1 MGSHLLLRSAPAL
14 ACALLLGACAVHT
27 PPAVMPA
34 PPAGWQAALPHQGSR
49 ADLALWWQ
57 QQGDPLLPQLIDEA
71 QATNPTLT
79 QALARLQ
86 QARAASRSASAGLW
100 PSVNA
105 SAQANR
111 AREPFSFGSPAI
123 SNTGSVALDAQ
134 WELDL
139 FGNVRHQAAAERARA
154 EAASYD
160 WHEARISLAADV
172 AQTYVSLRSCEAL
185 AEVYRQESESQGKTS
200 DLTRRTVQAGLESPA
215 NGDLADAGAAEAST
229 RLIAQRAECDAQ
241 VKALVLL
248 TGRDEP
254 GLRAALAPRQGLLP
268 QAQGLA
274 VESVPAQLLRQ
285 RPDLAAAERRLV
297 AAAAEVGV
305 ADAARYPRLTLSGNV
320 ARAAYHG
327 GGAELEGLRW
337 GFGPSL
343 VLPIFN
349 AGRIQANVDA
359 AQARYEEARA
369 GLDLQLRQAVRE
381 VEEALVRLDAARRR
395 EADAQRSAE
404 GFRKFFLSTQQ
415 RWQVG
420 AGSLIEMEDA
430 RRRALAAQATLLAV
444 QREQAAGWITLYK
457 AVGGG
462 WTPQGVQAVADNAD
476 NANNADNDKTKAN

>member
-1 MGSHLLLRSAPAL
+1 MGSHFLLRTAPAL

-27 PPAVMPA
+27 PPATMPA

-49 ADLALWWQ
+49 EDLARWWQ
-57 QQGDPLLPQLIDEA
+57 QQGDPLLSQLIDEA
-71 QATNPTLT
+71 QAGNPTLA
-79 QALARLQ
+79 QSLARLN
-86 QARAASRSASAGLW
+86 QARAAARSAGAGLW
-100 PSVNA
+100 PAVNA
-105 SAQANR
+105 SAQASR
-111 AREPFSFGSPAI
+111 AREPFAIGAPAI
-123 SNTGSVALDAQ
+123 TNTGSLALDAQ

-139 FGNVRHQAAAERARA
+139 FGGTRHQATAENARA
-154 EAASYD
+154 EAAGYD

-185 AEVYRQESESQGKTS
+185 AEVYRQESESQGKTA
-200 DLTRRTVQAGLESPA
+200 DLTRRTVQAGLDSPA
-215 NGDLADAGAAEAST
+215 NGNLADAGAAEAST

-254 GLRAALAPRQGLLP
+254 GLRTALAPRRGLLP
-268 QAQGLA
+268 QSSSLA
-274 VESVPAQLLRQ
+274 VDAVPAQLLRQ
-285 RPDLAAAERRLV
+285 RPDLAAAERRLI

-305 ADAARYPRLTLSGNV
+305 ADAARYPRLTLTGNV
-320 ARAAYHG
+320 ARAAYRG

-343 VLPIFN
+343 VLPIFS
-349 AGRIQANVDA
+349 AGRVQANVDA

-369 GLDLQLRQAVRE
+369 GLDAQLRQAVRE

-395 EADAQRSAE
+395 EADAQRSAD
-404 GFRKFFLSTQQ
+404 GFRKFFASTEQ

-462 WTPQGVQAVADNAD
+462 WTPEGVQAAANETNVAND
-476 NANNADNDKTKAN
+476 DKTKAN